1 MSIGALPASI
11 ERWAKKKRPRQN
23 STKQAISPS
32 RQTTRSSRRL
42 RKETRIPRK
51 ARQRLRR
58 PPTSSSFGLRLDFPR
73 VLQREQLSQRLLG
86 ADMPR
91 LDVLYFIRR
100 LYVGRH
106 RDKAVKTAR
115 VQAAIVIR
123 CAAVHWVPVF
133 EVFIFEDFSI
143 L

>member
-1 MSIGALPASI
+1 
-11 ERWAKKKRPRQN
+11 
-23 STKQAISPS
+23 
-32 RQTTRSSRRL
+32 
-42 RKETRIPRK
+42 
-51 ARQRLRR
+51 
-58 PPTSSSFGLRLDFPR
+58 
-73 VLQREQLSQRLLG
+73 
-86 ADMPR
+86 MPR

-143 L
+143 LRELRILTRDFGHEEL